1 MGCYILQVDFTPY
14 TDIVADEL
22 DLLYWEGVD
31 VVNAAT
37 NERFTC
43 RAMLQNAVT
52 EYRGMPELFRT
63 AQTPAFVGACYIC
76 GVEGWRMVSN
86 ITKTCSSGRCMC
98 LRSHHRKRPH

>member
-86 ITKTCSSGRCMC
+86 ITKTCYSGRCMC